1 MMDYTHPRRNNTTAL
16 DTQGLDTNHTSHIRV
31 NSLSSKGSSSDYTLL
46 RTPQDS
52 TQSDNDA
59 LIKQDA
65 DSPNGGG
72 WKPTIGLVQEQFTSS
87 PIEEGFPSIQGRGVV
102 GKPMPG
108 AMHINTSIPQRTRP
122 AAYSAHPNQKP
133 IASQLPA
140 PQSATAAFPPM
151 LFPSPPLPR
160 QTVGTAASNNRPAEV
175 KLPEAPRS
183 NPTQSQHRRTKS
195 APLLSLSPVI
205 TSPPEASNPLTPP
218 AVNTSHAI
226 NNVNVHTMRPH
237 ENSLN
242 LHNAT
247 AAAYPQINPMTQAQT
262 NALSFTANPADARP
276 FMGAPTTAGFSTFP
290 AMNGFAGMP
299 VAPQTV
305 SPLMWPPTFFPPQAA
320 PGSFY
325 PARPQIA
332 SPTNNMYSPTPT
344 TTWKI
349 NPNSQPQMPLS
360 HLINQANGLLIGG
373 PSAHNRKIGL

>member
-1 MMDYTHPRRNNTTAL
+1 MMDYSHPRRSNTTAL

-31 NSLSSKGSSSDYTLL
+31 NSLSSKGSSSSDYTLL

-52 TQSDNDA
+52 SQSDNDA

-72 WKPTIGLVQEQFTSS
+72 WKPAIGLVQEQFTSS
-87 PIEEGFPSIQGRGVV
+87 PVDEGFSNLQGRGVM

-108 AMHINTSIPQRTRP
+108 AMHINTSFPQRTRP
-122 AAYSAHPNQKP
+122 AAYSAHPNQKS

-151 LFPSPPLPR
+151 LLPSPPLPR
-160 QTVGTAASNNRPAEV
+160 QSIPAAPTNRPAEV
-175 KLPEAPRS
+175 KLPEVPRP
-183 NPTQSQHRRTKS
+183 NPNQSSHRRTKS
-195 APLLSLSPVI
+195 APLLSLSPI
-205 TSPPEASNPLTPP
+205 NNSPPEASNPLTPP
-218 AVNTSHAI
+218 AVHSNHFNNYNAI
-226 NNVNVHTMRPH
+226 RPH

-247 AAAYPQINPMTQAQT
+247 PAAYHQINTMTQANGLT
-262 NALSFTANPADARP
+262 FPNPMGGPTAS
-276 FMGAPTTAGFSTFP
+276 GFSTFP
-290 AMNGFAGMP
+290 TMNGFAGMP
-299 VAPQTV
+299 IAQTV
-305 SPLMWPPTFFPPQAA
+305 SPLMWPPAFFPQQTA

-325 PARPQIA
+325 PARPQVA
-332 SPTNNMYSPTPT
+332 SPTNNMYSPAPT

-360 HLINQANGLLIGG
+360 HLINQANGLLMGG